1 MFFPRILRLQA
12 AGLFYE
18 WEKWNLPSASKCTK
32 VNERREMPF
41 RLSLKNLSSTFV
53 LLIAGYFLSLVAFIA
68 EKLIR
73 FQYRALGDT
82 GPILNTVPCCTLA
95 LKTSIFL
102 EKSST
107 YAVYVYSPY
116 VVNDRNS

>member
-1 MFFPRILRLQA
+1 MQA

-18 WEKWNLPSASKCTK
+18 WGKWNLPSTSKCTK
-32 VNERREMPF
+32 VNERKEMPF
-41 RLSLKNLSSTFV
+41 RLSLKNLSSAFI
-53 LLIAGYFLSLVAFIA
+53 LLISGYLLSLVAFIA
-68 EKLIR
+68 EKVIR
-73 FQYRALGDT
+73 FHYRALGET
-82 GPILNTVPCCTLA
+82 GPNLDTVPCATLA
-95 LKTSIFL
+95 LKISILF